1 MFITTSIRVTDSC
14 FNANKTD
21 CCSQSAKYKVRYGA
35 AELRAAA
42 AGPGFAAQFITP
54 FTQFRMENFC

>member
-1 MFITTSIRVTDSC
+1 MPIKQIVVP
-14 FNANKTD
+14 NQ
-21 CCSQSAKYKVRYGA
+21 QSTLRA
-35 AELRAAA
+35 AWLRAAA